1 MDTLKTE
8 THIVSLSGGTAS
20 AVAADRVLNRYD
32 PNNVIL
38 WFADTKWED
47 EDLYRFLDDLEVR
60 WNKKIIRFTDGRTP
74 LEVAEEKKLIPNSWA
89 APCSHF
95 LKQIPFRKFLE
106 NQEKPVTVHLGLD
119 WSEEHRH
126 AKPKEIYESIEG
138 VTVDFPLMWK
148 PLAYLGYQNVVEEWG
163 IKPPRL
169 YSYGFPHNNC
179 GGRCV
184 RQGISEWIRLL
195 KHFPERFHEVSNW
208 EQEQRAKGGPR
219 KNRSVLKDRS
229 DGTTS
234 ALTLEALAQE
244 NQTTQIDM
252 FTYQGDEYGCFCEY

>member
-1 MDTLKTE
+1 
-8 THIVSLSGGTAS
+8 
-20 AVAADRVLNRYD
+20 
-32 PNNVIL
+32 
-38 WFADTKWED
+38 
-47 EDLYRFLDDLEVR
+47 
-60 WNKKIIRFTDGRTP
+60 
-74 LEVAEEKKLIPNSWA
+74 
-89 APCSHF
+89 
-95 LKQIPFRKFLE
+95 
-106 NQEKPVTVHLGLD
+106 
-119 WSEEHRH
+119 
-126 AKPKEIYESIEG
+126 
-138 VTVDFPLMWK
+138 MWK